1 MVSAD
6 DVSMSLRELAGEAG
20 VSETTLRNWTKLSP
34 RPLTGT
40 RTGRTTLYTWAQL
53 RVFCADHED
62 LPRARTVQ
70 KASTR
75 PPGAAMPADPAHVS
89 AALRNLRAAASSTLD
104 AALSSVRLAEATA
117 ASHREQVEALRATIS
132 AYDDL
137 ITQMTAPAN
146 APR

>member
-1 MVSAD
+1 MVSGN
-6 DVSMSLRELAGEAG
+6 DVPLSLRELAQEAR

-40 RTGRTTLYTWAQL
+40 RTGRTTLYTWTQL
-53 RVFCADHED
+53 RAFCADHED
-62 LPRARTVQ
+62 LPKSRSVQ
-70 KASTR
+70 KTSR
-75 PPGAAMPADPAHVS
+75 QPPPGALPADLAHVS
-89 AALRNLRAAASSTLD
+89 AALHNLRAAAGSTLD

-117 ASHREQVEALRATIS
+117 ASHREQVEALQATIS

-137 ITQMTAPAN
+137 ITQLTAPAN